1 MQLYPI
7 NYQNMP
13 LKYALKKNVSVSNI
27 IFYFL
32 LNDLFFYIL
41 YYNTS
46 IANDLQKCVVFSS
59 SESQTKMFNVINNI
73 IINK

>member
-1 MQLYPI
+1 
-7 NYQNMP
+7 MP

-27 IFYFL
+27 LFL
-32 LNDLFFYIL
+32 IKWLLFFYIW
-41 YYNTS
+41 YYNTI

-59 SESQTKMFNVINNI
+59 SENQTQMFNVINKI